1 MTRKT
6 FRLPPAGMML
16 RAAPGHQGVVH
27 RSVLPRPTLCR
38 REAALA
44 SLSLALFGARPA
56 VASPDAARADELFA
70 QALASG
76 AFEESDRL
84 YGEVLALQPQNSV
97 ALANRG
103 TLRLQNRR
111 WREAA
116 ADLQRAVE
124 LDGGLR
130 TAAPVAVNNLGNA
143 LGAVGDWTGAL
154 EAYGAAADAR
164 SARRDGLAEIARANA
179 ALALFQLSRTDE
191 ALRLLAAITRR
202 DPEFFDAR
210 AATAAFLWSV
220 GREADAEAAWQLLCT
235 SGRGFGASR
244 SAEDGRSAEGG
255 AADDISYAGRLLGQ
269 QVQQQLGVVGMV
281 PVRDNGD
288 DTPCRLYRDVVTV
301 SPRWPPRATA
311 ALDAFLKVARKGSA
325 TGYDGQALEFD
336 FSAPALSRV
345 IRAVG

>member
-1 MTRKT
+1 
-6 FRLPPAGMML
+6 ML
-16 RAAPGHQGVVH
+16 SAAPGPVAH
-27 RSVLPRPTLCR
+27 RPALVRQTLCR

-44 SLSLALFGARPA
+44 SLSLALFGVRPA
-56 VASPDAARADELFA
+56 IASPAATTADELFS

-76 AFEESDRL
+76 SSFEDSDRL
-84 YGEVLALQPQNSV
+84 YGEVLALQPGNSV

-111 WREAA
+111 WRDAA
-116 ADLQRAVE
+116 SDLRRAVE
-124 LDGGLR
+124 LDGGLHA
-130 TAAPVAVNNLGNA
+130 AAPVAVNNLGNA
-143 LGAVGDWTGAL
+143 LGVVGDWPGAL

-164 SARRDGLAEIARANA
+164 SSRRDGLAEIARANA

-191 ALRLLAAITRR
+191 ALKMLAAITRR

-244 SAEDGRSAEGG
+244 SAEEGRSDDGG
-255 AADDISYAGRLLGQ
+255 AADDLSYAGRLLGQ
-269 QVQQQLGVVGMV
+269 QVQQQLGVIGVV

-288 DTPCRLYRDVVTV
+288 DTPCRLYKNVATV
-301 SPRWPPRATA
+301 SARWPPRATA
-311 ALDAFLKVARKGSA
+311 ALDAFLRVSRKGSA
-325 TGYDGQALEFD
+325 TGYDGEALEYD
-336 FSAPALSRV
+336 FS
-345 IRAVG
+345 

>member
-1 MTRKT
+1 
-6 FRLPPAGMML
+6 ML
-16 RAAPGHQGVVH
+16 SAAPGPVTHRPVLH
-27 RSVLPRPTLCR
+27 RSTLCR

-44 SLSLALFGARPA
+44 SLSLALFGVRPA
-56 VASPDAARADELFA
+56 TASPAATTADELFS

-76 AFEESDRL
+76 SFDDSDRL

-111 WREAA
+111 WRDAA
-116 ADLQRAVE
+116 SDLRRAVE
-124 LDGGLR
+124 LDGGLN
-130 TAAPVAVNNLGNA
+130 AAVPVAVNNLGNA
-143 LGAVGDWTGAL
+143 LGAVGDWQGAL

-164 SARRDGLAEIARANA
+164 SSRRDGLAEIARANA

-191 ALRLLAAITRR
+191 ALRLLSSITRR

-244 SAEDGRSAEGG
+244 SAEDGRSEHGG
-255 AADDISYAGRLLGQ
+255 AADDISYASRLLTQ
-269 QVQQQLGVVGMV
+269 QVQQQLGVIGVV
-281 PVRDNGD
+281 PVRDSGD
-288 DTPCRLYRDVVTV
+288 DTPCRLYKNVATV
-301 SPRWPPRATA
+301 SARWPPRATA
-311 ALDAFLKVARKGSA
+311 ALDAFLRVSRKGA
-325 TGYDGQALEFD
+325 AIGYDGEALEYD
-336 FSAPALSRV
+336 FSW
-345 IRAVG
+345 